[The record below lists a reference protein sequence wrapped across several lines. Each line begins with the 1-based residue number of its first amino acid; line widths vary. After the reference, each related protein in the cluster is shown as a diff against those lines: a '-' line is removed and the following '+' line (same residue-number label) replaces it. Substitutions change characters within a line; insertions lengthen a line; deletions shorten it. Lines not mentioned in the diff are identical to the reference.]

1 MTLLETK
8 NLSYTYPDGTCAI
21 RGVDMRIG
29 RGEKIAFVG
38 PNGSGKSTLFLLLNG
53 TLRPTGGEVLFCNKP
68 LRYDARSLRET
79 RKKVGIVFQNSD
91 DQLFAPTVRQDVG
104 FGPTNLGLPKY
115 EVEERVGRA
124 LEYVGIE
131 NLKDRPP
138 HHLSGGQ
145 KKRAAIA
152 GVMAMDPEVMI
163 LDEPLSNLDPAGSEE
178 VMELLEELNERGT
191 TIIISTH
198 DVDLAYRWSD
208 CVYLLAGGRIADR
221 GRPEKIFG
229 DAKLIFQSGLRQP
242 IIMEVYDEIS
252 KRGLA
257 SLGKRPRSVPELVG
271 HLTPPD
277 LQWMKV
283 PPGTEVGET
292 IYPEE
297 IERAKL
303 ERTLSGQMR
312 MIYIQE
318 GGRAVVE
325 SLQRSIRVGGVI
337 VYNTDGQ
344 EHEDLTRL
352 LDESDLV
359 GVMGTRSRAFAEKQG
374 ISPDI
379 ASNVIDRTILRALC
393 GDEVLI
399 LTNGGMVEHAR
410 RRIEDYGNQCEIG
423 IKVVVFNGEIPP
435 KTNRSEAVHARRLEG
450 DLTSHDHIVGPI

>member
-8 NLSYTYPDGTCAI
+8 NLSYIYPDGTSAI
-21 RGVDMRIG
+21 RGVDLRIE
-29 RGEKIAFVG
+29 RGERIAFVG

-53 TLRPTGGEVLFCNKP
+53 TLRPTEGKVLFCEKP
-68 LRYDARSLRET
+68 LRYDTRSLRET

-104 FGPTNLGLPKY
+104 FGPTNLGLPKD
-115 EVEERVGRA
+115 EVEKKVEMA

-131 NLKDRPP
+131 KLKNRPP

-191 TIIISTH
+191 TLIISTH

-208 CVYLLAGGRIADR
+208 RIYLLADGRIADQ
-221 GRPEKIFG
+221 GRPEEIFG
-229 DAKLIFQSGLRQP
+229 DAKLLRESGLRQP
-242 IIMEVYDEIS
+242 LIMEVYDEIS
-252 KRGLA
+252 RRELA
-257 SLGKRPRSVPELVG
+257 SLGKRPRNVPELVG
-271 HLTPPD
+271 HLNPPD
-277 LQWMKV
+277 LRWMNV

-292 IYPEE
+292 ISPEKSE
-297 IERAKL
+297 NATTMLTRSEQVKVIHL
-303 ERTLSGQMR
+303 
-312 MIYIQE
+312 QE

-325 SLQRSIRVGGVI
+325 TLQRSIRLGFVI
-337 VYNTDGQ
+337 VYDTDHQ
-344 EHEDLTRL
+344 DHEDLKRL
-352 LDESDLV
+352 MEERKIDLV
-359 GVMGTRSRAFAEKQG
+359 GVMGTRSRAFAEKHE
-374 ISPDI
+374 ISTDI

-399 LTNGGMVEHAR
+399 LTNGGMVEHAK
-410 RRIEDYGNQCEIG
+410 RRIEDYCNQSGMKIE
-423 IKVVVFNGEIPP
+423 VVVFDGLPQSKAKLTEP
-435 KTNRSEAVHARRLEG
+435 VHADAG
-450 DLTSHDHIVGPI
+450 KSA

>member
-1 MTLLETK
+1 MTLLETR
-8 NLSYTYPDGTCAI
+8 NLSYSYPDGTSAI
-21 RGVDMRIG
+21 REIDLRIE

-53 TLRPTGGEVLFCNKP
+53 TLRPAEGEVLLCDRP
-68 LRYDARSLRET
+68 LRYDSRSLRET

-104 FGPTNLGLPKY
+104 FGPTNLGLPKE
-115 EVEERVGRA
+115 EVERKVDTA
-124 LEYVGIE
+124 LEDVGIE
-131 NLKDRPP
+131 RLKDRPP

-208 CVYLLAGGRIADR
+208 RVYLLANGRIADQ
-221 GRPEKIFG
+221 GRPEEIFG
-229 DAKLIFQSGLRQP
+229 NSRLIVGSGLRQP
-242 IIMEVYDEIS
+242 LIMEIYDEIS
-252 KRGLA
+252 KRELA
-257 SLGKRPRSVPELVG
+257 ALGKRPRSVPELVG

-277 LQWMKV
+277 LRWMEV

-292 IYPEE
+292 ISPGVAENSTSNSG
-297 IERAKL
+297 RSKL
-303 ERTLSGQMR
+303 VRVIHLH
-312 MIYIQE
+312 E

-325 SLQRSIRVGGVI
+325 TTERAIRIGGVI
-337 VYNTDGQ
+337 VYNTDRQ
-344 EHEDLTRL
+344 DTDDLTRL
-352 LDESDLV
+352 LEEVDLV
-359 GVMGTRSRAFAEKQG
+359 GVMGTRSRAFAEKHG
-374 ISPDI
+374 VPADI

-410 RRIEDYGNQCEIG
+410 RRIEDYGSQSGIG
-423 IKVVVFNGEIPP
+423 IEVVVFNGETPP
-435 KTNRSEAVHARRLEG
+435 KTRRSEAVHADG
-450 DLTSHDHIVGPI
+450 GKDT

>member
-8 NLSYTYPDGTCAI
+8 NLSYIYPDGTRAI
-21 RGVDMRIG
+21 QGVDLRIDK
-29 RGEKIAFVG
+29 GERIAFVG

-53 TLRPTGGEVLFCNKP
+53 TLRPTEGEVLFCGHP

-104 FGPTNLGLPKY
+104 FGPTNLGLPKD
-115 EVEERVGRA
+115 EVEKRVERA

-131 NLKDRPP
+131 KLKNRPP
-138 HHLSGGQ
+138 HHLSSGQ

-152 GVMAMDPEVMI
+152 GVMAMDPEIMI

-208 CVYLLAGGRIADR
+208 RVYLLADGRIADQ
-221 GRPEKIFG
+221 GRPEEIFG
-229 DAKLIFQSGLRQP
+229 DSKLLSGSGLRQP
-242 IIMEVYDEIS
+242 LIMEVYDEIS
-252 KRGLA
+252 RRELA
-257 SLGKRPRSVPELVG
+257 ALGKRPRSVPELVN

-277 LQWMKV
+277 LRWMKV

-292 IYPEE
+292 ISLEG
-297 IERAKL
+297 IENAKSKSARSEQVRVIHL
-303 ERTLSGQMR
+303 
-312 MIYIQE
+312 QE

-325 SLQRSIRVGGVI
+325 TLQRSIRLGLVI
-337 VYNTDGQ
+337 VCNTDHQ
-344 EHEDLTRL
+344 DHDNLKRL
-352 LDESDLV
+352 MEERGIDLV
-359 GVMGTRSRAFAEKQG
+359 GVMGTRSRAFAEKHG
-374 ISPDI
+374 IFADI
-379 ASNVIDRTILRALC
+379 ASNVIDKTILRALC

-399 LTNGGMVEHAR
+399 LTNGGMVEHAK
-410 RRIEDYGNQCEIG
+410 RRIEDYGSQSG
-423 IKVVVFNGEIPP
+423 IKIEVVVFNGKPQSKAKLTEP
-435 KTNRSEAVHARRLEG
+435 VHADAG
-450 DLTSHDHIVGPI
+450 KST

>member
-1 MTLLETK
+1 MTLLETR
-8 NLSYTYPDGTCAI
+8 NLSYSYPDGTSAI
-21 RGVDMRIG
+21 QGVDLRIE

-53 TLRPTGGEVLFCNKP
+53 TLRPTEGEVLLHDQP

-104 FGPTNLGLPKY
+104 FGPTNLGLPKG
-115 EVEERVGRA
+115 EVERKVDTA

-131 NLKDRPP
+131 RLKDRPP

-208 CVYLLAGGRIADR
+208 RVYLLADGKIADQ
-221 GRPEKIFG
+221 GRPEEIFG
-229 DAKLIFQSGLRQP
+229 NSRLICGSGLRQP
-242 IIMEVYDEIS
+242 LIMEVYDEIS
-252 KRGLA
+252 KRELA

-277 LQWMKV
+277 LRWMEV

-292 IYPEE
+292 IY
-297 IERAKL
+297 
-303 ERTLSGQMR
+303 SGVAENSTSDSAR
-312 MIYIQE
+312 SGLVKVIHLHE

-325 SLQRSIRVGGVI
+325 SLARSIRTGGVI
-337 VYNTDGQ
+337 VYNTDRQ
-344 EHEDLTRL
+344 DTEDLTRL
-352 LDESDLV
+352 LEEVDLV
-359 GVMGTRSRAFAEKQG
+359 GAMGTRSRAFAEKHG
-374 ISPDI
+374 ISADI
-379 ASNVIDRTILRALC
+379 DSNVIDRTILRTLC

-410 RRIEDYGNQCEIG
+410 RRIEDYASQSGIG
-423 IKVVVFNGEIPP
+423 IEVVVFNGETPP
-435 KTNRSEAVHARRLEG
+435 KTRRSVPVPADGGKE
-450 DLTSHDHIVGPI
+450 T

>member
-1 MTLLETK
+1 MTLLETR
-8 NLSYTYPDGTCAI
+8 NLSYFYPDGTSAI
-21 RGVDMRIG
+21 RGVYLKIE

-53 TLRPTGGEVLFCNKP
+53 TLRPSEGEVLLNDRP

-104 FGPTNLGLPKY
+104 FGPTNLGLPKG
-115 EVEERVGRA
+115 EVERKVDTA

-131 NLKDRPP
+131 RLKDRPP

-208 CVYLLAGGRIADR
+208 RVYLLADGRIADQ
-221 GRPEKIFG
+221 GRPEEIFG
-229 DAKLIFQSGLRQP
+229 NSRLICDSGLRQP
-242 IIMEVYDEIS
+242 LIMEVYDEIS
-252 KRGLA
+252 KRELA

-277 LQWMKV
+277 LRWMVV
-283 PPGTEVGET
+283 PPGTVVGET
-292 IYPEE
+292 ISPGGGENSTTDSGRSE
-297 IERAKL
+297 QVRVIHLHER
-303 ERTLSGQMR
+303 
-312 MIYIQE
+312 
-318 GGRAVVE
+318 GRAVVE
-325 SLQRSIRVGGVI
+325 TTVRSIRIGGVI
-337 VYNTDGQ
+337 VYNMDRQNTD
-344 EHEDLTRL
+344 DLARL
-352 LDESDLV
+352 LGEVDLV
-359 GVMGTRSRAFAEKQG
+359 GVMGTRSRSFAEMHG
-374 ISPDI
+374 IPADI

-410 RRIEDYGNQCEIG
+410 RRIEDYSNQSG
-423 IKVVVFNGEIPP
+423 IRIEVVVFNGETPS
-435 KTNRSEAVHARRLEG
+435 KTKRSEAVHADG
-450 DLTSHDHIVGPI
+450 GKT

>member
-1 MTLLETK
+1 MSLLETRK
-8 NLSYTYPDGTCAI
+8 LSYIYPDGTTAI
-21 RGVDMRIG
+21 RGVDLRIE

-53 TLRPTGGEVLFCNKP
+53 TLRPSEGDVLFGDRP
-68 LRYDARSLRET
+68 LRYDAHTLRET
-79 RKKVGIVFQNSD
+79 RRKVGIVFQNSD

-104 FGPTNLGLPKY
+104 FGPTNLGLPKD
-115 EVEERVGRA
+115 EVEERVKRS

-131 NLKDRPP
+131 KLKDRPP

-178 VMELLEELNERGT
+178 VMEFLEELNDRGT

-208 CVYLLAGGRIADR
+208 RIYLLADGRILGQ
-221 GRPEKIFG
+221 GRPEEIFG
-229 DAKLIFQSGLRQP
+229 NSTLISGSGLRQP
-242 IIMEVYDEIS
+242 LIMEVYDEIS
-252 KRGLA
+252 KRELA
-257 SLGKRPRSVPELVG
+257 ALGKRPRSVPELVG
-271 HLTPPD
+271 HLSPPD
-277 LQWMKV
+277 LRWMKV

-292 IYPEE
+292 ISPEG
-297 IERAKL
+297 IETSGSELAR
-303 ERTLSGQMR
+303 SGQVR
-312 MIYIQE
+312 VIHLQD

-325 SLQRSIRVGGVI
+325 TMKRSIRIGSI
-337 VYNTDGQ
+337 AVYNTDDR
-344 EHEDLTRL
+344 EHEDLKRL
-352 LDESDLV
+352 MEEKRVDLV
-359 GVMGTRSRAFAEKQG
+359 GVMGTRSRAFAEKHG
-374 ISPDI
+374 IFADI

-410 RRIEDYGNQCEIG
+410 RRIEDYCSQSGMKIE
-423 IKVVVFNGEIPP
+423 VVVFDGKLGHEAGS
-435 KTNRSEAVHARRLEG
+435 SESVHANAG
-450 DLTSHDHIVGPI
+450 KSA

>member
-1 MTLLETK
+1 MTLLETR
-8 NLSYTYPDGTCAI
+8 NLSYIYPDGTRAI
-21 RGVDMRIG
+21 QGVDLRIE

-53 TLRPTGGEVLFCNKP
+53 TLRPTEGEVLLNDRP
-68 LRYDARSLRET
+68 LRYDVRSLRET

-104 FGPTNLGLPKY
+104 FGPTNLGLPKD
-115 EVEERVGRA
+115 EVERKVEIA

-131 NLKDRPP
+131 KLKDRPP

-208 CVYLLAGGRIADR
+208 RVYLLAEGKVADQ
-221 GRPEKIFG
+221 GRPEEIFG
-229 DAKLIFQSGLRQP
+229 DAKLILGSRLRQP
-242 IIMEVYDEIS
+242 LIMEVYDEIS
-252 KRGLA
+252 KRELA
-257 SLGKRPRSVPELVG
+257 ALGKRPRSVPELVG

-277 LQWMKV
+277 LRWMKV

-292 IYPEE
+292 ISPGE
-297 IERAKL
+297 IENAKSESIQSDQVRVVHL
-303 ERTLSGQMR
+303 
-312 MIYIQE
+312 QE

-325 SLQRSIRVGGVI
+325 ILQRTIRIGGVI
-337 VYNTDGQ
+337 VYNTDLQ
-344 EHEDLTRL
+344 DHEDLKRL
-352 LDESDLV
+352 MEEGEIDLV
-359 GVMGTRSRAFAEKQG
+359 GVMGTRSRAFAEKHG
-374 ISPDI
+374 ISADI
-379 ASNVIDRTILRALC
+379 ASNVIDKTILRALC

-399 LTNGGMVEHAR
+399 LTNGGMVEHTK
-410 RRIEDYGNQCEIG
+410 RRIEDYGDQSGIEIE
-423 IKVVVFNGEIPP
+423 VVVFNEKPRR
-435 KTNRSEAVHARRLEG
+435 KTRLTEPVHADAG
-450 DLTSHDHIVGPI
+450 KST

>member
-1 MTLLETK
+1 MTLLETR
-8 NLSYTYPDGTCAI
+8 NLSYSYPDGSRAI
-21 RGVDMRIG
+21 RGVDLKIE

-53 TLRPTGGEVLFCNKP
+53 TLRPAEGEVLLNDRP
-68 LRYDARSLRET
+68 LRYDSSSLRET

-104 FGPTNLGLPKY
+104 FGPTNLGLPKG
-115 EVEERVGRA
+115 EVERRVKTA

-131 NLKDRPP
+131 KLKDRPP

-178 VMELLEELNERGT
+178 VMELLDELNERGT

-208 CVYLLAGGRIADR
+208 QVYLLADGRIADQ
-221 GRPEKIFG
+221 GRPEEIFG
-229 DAKLIFQSGLRQP
+229 DPKLIFRSRLRQP
-242 IIMEVYDEIS
+242 LIMEVYEEIS
-252 KRGLA
+252 KRELA
-257 SLGKRPRSVPELVG
+257 SIGKRPRSVPELVG

-277 LQWMKV
+277 LRWMNV

-292 IYPEE
+292 IYPRKIGDSLTRSEQV
-297 IERAKL
+297 RVVYL
-303 ERTLSGQMR
+303 R
-312 MIYIQE
+312 E

-325 SLQRSIRVGGVI
+325 TLQRSIKIGGVI
-337 VYNTDGQ
+337 VYNTDLQ
-344 EHEDLTRL
+344 DHVDLKRL
-352 LDESDLV
+352 IEEKEIDLV
-359 GVMGTRSRAFAEKQG
+359 GVMGTRSRAFAEKHG
-374 ISPDI
+374 ISVDI

-393 GDEVLI
+393 GEEVLI

-410 RRIEDYGNQCEIG
+410 RRIEDYGSQSG
-423 IKVVVFNGEIPP
+423 IRIEVAVFKGKKQQ
-435 KTNRSEAVHARRLEG
+435 KTRLSGPVHAG
-450 DLTSHDHIVGPI
+450 TGKGS